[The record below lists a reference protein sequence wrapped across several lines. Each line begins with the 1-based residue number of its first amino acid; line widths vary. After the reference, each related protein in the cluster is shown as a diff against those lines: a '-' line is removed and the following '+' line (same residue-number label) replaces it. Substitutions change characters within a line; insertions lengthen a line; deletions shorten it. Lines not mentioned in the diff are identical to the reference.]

1 MIRMVSKFALAVGAL
16 SMIATG
22 CADDEDTPL
31 ITLTNTITSIVV
43 ANPDFDTLEAAVI
56 AAGLADTL
64 AGAGPFTVFAPTD
77 AAFEAL
83 PDGTLDALLA
93 DPDAL
98 TKVLTYHVVPGRVDA
113 AAVVALTM
121 ATTLEGSDIAIEV
134 VNGEVI
140 LNGSVK
146 VTMTDIVADNGIIH
160 IIDGVLLP
168 PEEEMPGTI
177 TDIVVASDDF
187 STLEAA
193 VIAANLQGTLAGE
206 GPFTVFAPTN
216 AAFAALPAGTLD
228 GLLADIPAL
237 TAILTYHVVPGRVDA
252 AAVVNLTMATTVEG
266 RDITI
271 EVVNGEVILNGNV
284 KVTMTD
290 IPASNGIIHVI
301 DGVLL
306 PPAVVEPLGT
316 ITDIVVAGEDFSTL
330 EAAVI
335 AADLA
340 GTLAGEGPFTVFAP
354 TNAAFAALPAGT
366 LDALL
371 ADIPALTEILLYHV
385 VSGSV
390 DAATVVG
397 LSMATTLEGS
407 HIEIEVVNGEVILN
421 GTIKVTMTDIPA
433 SNGII
438 HVIDGVLLPPEE
450 PLGTITDI
458 VVAGEDFST
467 LEAAVI
473 AADLAGT
480 LAGEGPFTVFA
491 PTNAAFDALPAGTL
505 DALLADIPALTDILL
520 YHVVSGSVDAATV
533 VGLTTA
539 TTVQTSAISIEVVNG
554 EVILNGTVKVTMTD
568 IPASNGII
576 HVIDGVLIPPTN

>member
-1 MIRMVSKFALAVGAL
+1 MVSKFALAVGAL

-193 VIAANLQGTLAGE
+193 VIAANLQGTLAGD

>member
-1 MIRMVSKFALAVGAL
+1 MVSKFALAVGAL